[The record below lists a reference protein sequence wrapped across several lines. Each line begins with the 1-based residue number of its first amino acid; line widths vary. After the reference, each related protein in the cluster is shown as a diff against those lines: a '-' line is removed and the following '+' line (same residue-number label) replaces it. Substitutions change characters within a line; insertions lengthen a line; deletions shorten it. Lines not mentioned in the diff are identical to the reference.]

1 MARIKQV
8 FTIVS
13 VETGG
18 LLSETETLA
27 SAIDLAT
34 ILKMYFGS
42 LVVRQEGQVLWASHA
57 P

>member
-18 LLSETETLA
+18 LLSESETLA

-42 LVVRQEGQVLWASHA
+42 LVVRQEGQVMWASHA